1 MGTAEWTWGQA
12 LLVFAVGFGGV
23 FVGLVLL
30 MTSTML
36 YSLISRNVIKAI
48 EKPKEEQKA

>member
-12 LLVFAVGFGGV
+12 FLVFGIGFGGV
-23 FVGLVLL
+23 FIGLILL
-30 MTSTML
+30 MVSTML
-36 YSLISRNVIKAI
+36 YSLISRNVMKAI